1 MLFNKKI
8 AQALYDP
15 VTTPSTLKSVINVL
29 KINIATCESIGPIF
43 RTQLQV
49 ITPILIQCY
58 QISSQQPKE
67 QLCKRIKQLISE
79 LLETFVISNECLEVQ
94 DQNML
99 CGLIQVIL
107 LDYKNTINVED
118 RDSRVLSL
126 LTSIF
131 EKMQV

>member
-1 MLFNKKI
+1 M
-8 AQALYDP
+8 
-15 VTTPSTLKSVINVL
+15 KSVINVL

-107 LDYKNTINVED
+107 LDYKNTTNVED

-126 LTSIF
+126 LTSMF